1 MYDYDSLAK
10 RFWRDGY
17 LILGDFF
24 AADLMDRLNQVILN
38 HFGLTPDYW
47 HNDEFL
53 TKSQVEVIPWFPQRE
68 GLTDF
73 DIIADD
79 PRLHRLTAEIIG
91 EEWQEQY
98 CMMMFSRQGSKG
110 QAWHQDCAPEDPAQF
125 NLNRLVYT
133 HDIDESIGGQTVV
146 VPGTHRKGLLPA
158 GDPHADLENQVVIS
172 PKQSDLLLLH
182 GHTWHRVLPIHGSCR
197 FSSNFRSAPKG
208 TPEDITDICVYRNMR
223 YRFSTSEV
231 IEERMPLPD
240 ML

>member
-1 MYDYDSLAK
+1 MQSIRQLSQQ
-10 RFWRDGY
+10 FWRDGY
-17 LILGDFF
+17 LILEDFF
-24 AADLMDRLNQVILN
+24 EVDVMDRLNKVILD
-38 HFGLTPDYW
+38 HFGLAPDYW

-53 TKSQVEVIPWFPQRE
+53 TKSLVEVIPWFPQRE
-68 GLTDF
+68 GITAF
-73 DIIADD
+73 DILADD

-133 HDIDESIGGQTVV
+133 HSIGESIGGQTVV
-146 VPGTHRKGLLPA
+146 MPGTHRRGLLPA
-158 GDPHADLENQVVIS
+158 GDPHADLEKQVIIS
-172 PKQSDLLLLH
+172 PQKGTLLLLH
-182 GHTWHRVLPIHGSCR
+182 GHTWHRVLPIHGRYR

-231 IEERMPLPD
+231 IEERAPLPD
-240 ML
+240 AV

>member
-91 EEWQEQY
+91 EGWQEQY

-133 HDIDESIGGQTVV
+133 HDIDDSIGGQTVV

-172 PKQSDLLLLH
+172 PKQSDLPLLH